1 MYILLRDMYIV
12 YEVFI
17 YIICICKGYIYIYI
31 CVCVCVCVCIIIYNV
46 ICNIRGINILYPW
59 IRDSICGNGDSY
71 TNATFST
78 VGSVLRV
85 SDAPLSLQKDT

>member
-1 MYILLRDMYIV
+1 M
-12 YEVFI
+12 
-17 YIICICKGYIYIYI
+17 YIYI
-31 CVCVCVCVCIIIYNV
+31 CIYNNIYNI

-71 TNATFST
+71 SNATFST

-85 SDAPLSLQKDT
+85 SDAPLSLQLVSERRSRGQIPSRAVLT